1 MPIIPRENYA
11 QAHLDE
17 VCVIT
22 GIYDWF
28 DFSDRKDRLIYLM
41 EISRPSMLQLDGDN
55 LTDFTWQ
62 CTREFLG
69 DQEFYGLWID
79 KTPQE
84 DWLLRQIKKRNREWW
99 ENLRRN
105 GHESDEAKIIL
116 ERFENLTRLARQE
129 SLGR

>member
-1 MPIIPRENYA
+1 MI
-11 QAHLDE
+11 
-17 VCVIT
+17 
-22 GIYDWF
+22 GF
-28 DFSDRKDRLIYLM
+28 GFSDRKDRLIYLM

-55 LTDFTWQ
+55 LTDFTWL
-62 CTREFLG
+62 CTWEFLG

-105 GHESDEAKIIL
+105 GQESDEAKIIL

>member
-55 LTDFTWQ
+55 LTDFTWL
-62 CTREFLG
+62 CTWEFLG

-105 GHESDEAKIIL
+105 GQESDEAKIIL